1 MCQCSSMPHRLKLL
15 RDSGYSGSTSLPTIW
30 TDPVRR
36 QAFSEDVV
44 SDHDVA
50 WLHAR
55 LAERVPL
62 PEFWFHFRYL
72 SRNLCLLKIESEPKF
87 ESVRGSNI
95 VRRDRTEPAMEIA
108 RDCHPGFPL
117 AAFNQEMRG

>member
-1 MCQCSSMPHRLKLL
+1 MPHRLKLL

-62 PEFWFHFRYL
+62 PEFWFHFRCL
-72 SRNLCLLKIESEPKF
+72 SRDPNKDCKEILSRLKLPALLPVI
-87 ESVRGSNI
+87 RTGI
-95 VRRDRTEPAMEIA
+95 RDVAIA
-108 RDCHPGFPL
+108 VSR
-117 AAFNQEMRG
+117 